1 MLASPKGLTLRANV
15 AYWAQHTMRR
25 FLTITAL
32 ALLCILGLCYGVLCY
47 VAPRIV
53 FYGAYFDDT
62 RGDTAA
68 DSMRSMKPVSFTAE
82 DGTVLRGWLRNRGE
96 GAPLVVMY
104 GGNNMNVGDF
114 AVLAR
119 LAPESSVLLLNHRGY
134 GESEGMPCEE
144 DIVQDARMALRH
156 FRAQLGQ
163 PQHVTLLGFSLG
175 TGVATQVAATERVQQ
190 LILACPFDSVIATG
204 CQHAGPLVYLLPMDS
219 FRSDLA
225 AAKVRCPVTIFMGT
239 QDSIIPNERTLNL
252 ASCFRNTK
260 VQLHRIESGHN
271 EIFSYAKTQKEL
283 ALLLLGES
291 ER

>member
-1 MLASPKGLTLRANV
+1 
-15 AYWAQHTMRR
+15 MRR

-32 ALLCILGLCYGVLCY
+32 VLLGILGLCYGVLCY

-62 RGDTAA
+62 RRDTAA
-68 DSMRSMKPVSFTAE
+68 DAMRSMKPVSFTAE
-82 DGTVLRGWLRNRGE
+82 DGTTLRGWLRDRGE
-96 GAPLVVMY
+96 GAPLLVMY

-134 GESEGMPCEE
+134 GESEGKPSEK
-144 DIVQDARMALRH
+144 DIVRDARMALRH
-156 FRAQLGQ
+156 FRSQLGN

-175 TGVATQVAATERVQQ
+175 TGVATQVAASEKVQQ

-204 CQHAGPLVYLLPMDS
+204 NQHAGPLVYLLPLDR

-225 AAKVRCPVTIFMGT
+225 APRVRCPVTIFMGT
-239 QDSIIPNERTLNL
+239 QDSIIPNERTLRL
-252 ASCFRNTK
+252 VSCFRNTR

-271 EIFSYAKTQKEL
+271 EIFSYPETQKAL
-283 ALLLLGES
+283 ALLLQQES
-291 ER
+291 